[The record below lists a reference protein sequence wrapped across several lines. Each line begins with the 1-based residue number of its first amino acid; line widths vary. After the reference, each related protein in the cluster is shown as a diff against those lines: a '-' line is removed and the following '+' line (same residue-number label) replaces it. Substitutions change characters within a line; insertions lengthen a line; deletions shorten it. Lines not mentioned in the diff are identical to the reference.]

1 MRDAGGATAVD
12 VLIVGA
18 GFAGI
23 GMGIQLARRGRESF
37 VIIEQA
43 ADVGGTWRDNRY
55 PGVSCDIPSHLYS
68 FSFRPNPGWSRVFAE
83 GREIHAY
90 LRACVADEGLGG
102 RLLLNCALSRAEWDG
117 ERARWLVRTTRGDF
131 SAASLVI
138 AAGRL
143 SEPKIPPVKNLDGF
157 GGRWWHSARWNAK
170 VSLVGK
176 RVGLVGTGASSVQI
190 LPRLAAEAS
199 EVVVFQRSAPYILP
213 RGDREYSREEMERFA
228 ADPGTVTALRDE
240 LFAEAERGIGAR
252 QRRHPDID
260 LLRQRAQ
267 DHLAACVPEAG
278 LRRLLTPGYEIGCKR
293 ILFSDDYYAALRLG
307 HVRLEP
313 TPLARIADGSAAGS
327 AGSAVGAGG
336 GNRTAVAESGNGYTL
351 DVLVLATGFNS
362 TRPSIAGRISGR
374 QARLLADE
382 WSNGMAAH
390 ASTSV
395 HGFPNMYV
403 LDGPNAALGH
413 NSAIYMIE
421 TQVRYVLAALDH
433 LAASGADALDVTAE
447 AVRSYMRDIDEMARD
462 TVWVQGG
469 CTSWY
474 RDERSGRV
482 TLLWP
487 DSATSFSDRLAA
499 FTPASYEHLRRH
511 DREGFFRAEGF
522 ASHKCIN
529 PSE

>member
-1 MRDAGGATAVD
+1 MSDARGATAVD

-23 GMGIQLARRGRESF
+23 GMGIQLARHGRESF

-43 ADVGGTWRDNRY
+43 DDVGGTWRDNRY

-68 FSFRPNPGWSRVFAE
+68 FSFRPNPDWSRVFAE
-83 GREIHAY
+83 GHEIHAY
-90 LRACVADEGLGG
+90 LRACVQEEGLDAHL
-102 RLLLNCALSRAEWDG
+102 RLNCALSQAEWSEDD
-117 ERARWLVRTTRGDF
+117 ARWLVRTTRGDF
-131 SAASLVI
+131 RAANLVI
-138 AAGRL
+138 ATGRL
-143 SEPKIPPVKNLDGF
+143 SEPKLPLVKNLDGF

-176 RVGLVGTGASSVQI
+176 RVGVVGTGASAIQI

-199 EVVVFQRSAPYILP
+199 EVVVFQRSAPYVLP
-213 RGDREYSREEMERFA
+213 RGDRQYSREEMEQFA
-228 ADPGTVTALRDE
+228 ADPRAVTALRDE
-240 LFAEAERGIGAR
+240 LFAEAERNIGAR

-260 LLRQRAQ
+260 LLRQRAL
-267 DHLAACVPEAG
+267 DHLATSVRDAR
-278 LRRLLTPGYEIGCKR
+278 LRRLLTPDYEIGCKR
-293 ILFSDDYYAALRLG
+293 ILFSDDYYAALQLG

-313 TPLARIADGSAAGS
+313 TPLTRIADGS
-327 AGSAVGAGG
+327 GG
-336 GNRTAVAESGNGYTL
+336 TGVPGNRVAVAASGNSYEL

-362 TRPSIAGRISGR
+362 TRPSIAGHIRGR
-374 QARLLADE
+374 RSRLLADE

-390 ASTSV
+390 ASTTV

-421 TQVRYVLAALDH
+421 TQVGYVLAALDH
-433 LAASGADALDVTAE
+433 LAASGDDALDVTAE
-447 AVRSYMRDIDEMARD
+447 AVHSYMRDIDEMARD

-474 RDERSGRV
+474 RDERTGRV

-487 DSATSFSDRLAA
+487 DSATSFRERLAT
-499 FTPASYEHLRRH
+499 FVPDLYEHLRR
-511 DREGFFRAEGF
+511 RRR
-522 ASHKCIN
+522 
-529 PSE
+529 

>member
-1 MRDAGGATAVD
+1 LPVREARGATAVD

-68 FSFRPNPGWSRVFAE
+68 FSFRPNPSWSRVFAE
-83 GREIHAY
+83 GGEIHDY
-90 LRACVADEGLGG
+90 LRACVREEGLDDH
-102 RLLLNCALSRAEWDG
+102 LLLNCALSEAQWSDDD
-117 ERARWLVRTTRGDF
+117 ARWLVRTTRGDF

-138 AAGRL
+138 ATGRL
-143 SEPKIPPVKNLDGF
+143 AEPKIPPIKNLDGF

-170 VSLVGK
+170 VSLIGK
-176 RVGLVGTGASSVQI
+176 RVGLIGTGASAIQI

-199 EVVVFQRSAPYILP
+199 EIVVFQRSAPYILP

-260 LLRQRAQ
+260 LLRQRAL
-267 DHLAACVPEAG
+267 DHLTASVRDG
-278 LRRLLTPGYEIGCKR
+278 WLRRLLTPDYEIGCKR
-293 ILFSDDYYAALRLG
+293 ILFSDDYYAALQLG
-307 HVRLEP
+307 HVRLES
-313 TPLARIADGSAAGS
+313 TPLALIADGSGNI
-327 AGSAVGAGG
+327 GG
-336 GNRTAVAESGNGYTL
+336 LGHRTAIAASGNSYEL
-351 DVLVLATGFNS
+351 DALVLATGFNS
-362 TRPSIAGRISGR
+362 TRPSIAGHIRGR
-374 QARLLADE
+374 RSRLLSDE

-390 ASTSV
+390 ASTTV

-421 TQVRYVLAALDH
+421 TQVSYVLSALDH
-433 LAASGADALDVTAE
+433 LATSGADALDVTAE
-447 AVRSYMRDIDEMARD
+447 AVRSYMRDIDKMAQD

-474 RDERSGRV
+474 RDERTGRV

-487 DSATSFSDRLAA
+487 DSATSFRDRLATFA
-499 FTPASYEHLRRH
+499 PASYEHLQQRRH
-511 DREGFFRAEGF
+511 
-522 ASHKCIN
+522 
-529 PSE
+529 

>member
-1 MRDAGGATAVD
+1 MLVRDAPAAESVD

-43 ADVGGTWRDNRY
+43 HDVGGTWRDNRY

-68 FSFRPNPGWSRVFAE
+68 FSFRQNPGWSRVFAE
-83 GREIHAY
+83 GREIQEY
-90 LRACVADEGLGG
+90 LRVCVREEGLLDHL
-102 RLLLNCALSRAEWDG
+102 RLNCALSHAQWSDDDG
-117 ERARWLVRTTRGDF
+117 RWLVRTTQGEF

-138 AAGRL
+138 ATGRL
-143 SEPKIPPVKNLDGF
+143 TEPKIPPIKNLDGF
-157 GGRWWHSARWNAK
+157 GGRWWHSARWNAR

-176 RVGLVGTGASSVQI
+176 RVGLVGTGASAIQI
-190 LPRLAAEAS
+190 LPRLAGEAS
-199 EVVVFQRSAPYILP
+199 EIVVFQRSAPYILP
-213 RGDREYSREEMERFA
+213 RGDREYSREEIERFA
-228 ADPGTVTALRDE
+228 ADPRTVTALRDE

-260 LLRQRAQ
+260 LLRRRAL
-267 DHLAACVPEAG
+267 DHLAASVGDAG

-293 ILFSDDYYAALRLG
+293 ILFSDDYYAALQLS
-307 HVRLEP
+307 HVRQESS
-313 TPLARIADGSAAGS
+313 PLIRIADSSGAS
-327 AGSAVGAGG
+327 AGH
-336 GNRTAVAESGNGYTL
+336 GNRTAIAASGNAYEL
-351 DVLVLATGFNS
+351 DVLVLATGFNVA
-362 TRPSIAGRISGR
+362 RPHIAGHIRGR
-374 QARLLADE
+374 LGRLLADE
-382 WSNGMAAH
+382 WSNGMVAH
-390 ASTSV
+390 ASTTV

-421 TQVRYVLAALDH
+421 TQVGYVLRALDH

-447 AVRSYMRDIDEMARD
+447 AVQSYMRDIDAMAQD

-474 RDERSGRV
+474 RDERTGRV

-487 DSATSFSDRLAA
+487 DSATSFRDRLAT
-499 FTPASYEHLRRH
+499 FVPAQYEHLSRGGH
-511 DREGFFRAEGF
+511 
-522 ASHKCIN
+522 
-529 PSE
+529 

>member
-1 MRDAGGATAVD
+1 VTDARGATAVD

-23 GMGIQLARRGRESF
+23 GMGIQLARRGRDSF

-43 ADVGGTWRDNRY
+43 GDVGGTWRDNRY

-83 GREIHAY
+83 GREIHDY
-90 LRACVADEGLGG
+90 LRACVRDEGLGDHL
-102 RLLLNCALSRAEWDG
+102 RLNCALSQAHWNDDE
-117 ERARWLVRTTRGDF
+117 ARWLVRTTRGDF

-138 AAGRL
+138 ATGRL
-143 SEPKIPPVKNLDGF
+143 SEPKLPPIKNLDGF

-176 RVGLVGTGASSVQI
+176 RVGLVGTGASAIQI
-190 LPRLAAEAS
+190 LPRLATEAS

-228 ADPGTVTALRDE
+228 ADPRTVTALRDE
-240 LFAEAERGIGAR
+240 LFAEAERNIRAR

-260 LLRQRAQ
+260 LLRQRAL
-267 DHLAACVPEAG
+267 DHLTASVRGAS
-278 LRRLLTPGYEIGCKR
+278 LRRLLTPDYEIGCKR
-293 ILFSDDYYAALRLG
+293 ILFSDDYYAALQLG

-313 TPLARIADGSAAGS
+313 APLTRIADGSGNAGARGNRVAVS
-327 AGSAVGAGG
+327 AG
-336 GNRTAVAESGNGYTL
+336 GNSHEL

-362 TRPSIAGRISGR
+362 TRPSIAGHIRGR
-374 QARLLADE
+374 GSRLLADE

-390 ASTSV
+390 ASTTV

-413 NSAIYMIE
+413 NSAIFMIE
-421 TQVRYVLAALDH
+421 TQVGYVLGALDH

-447 AVRSYMRDIDEMARD
+447 AVRSYARDIDEMARD

-474 RDERSGRV
+474 RDERTGRV

-487 DSATSFSDRLAA
+487 DSATSFRERLAA
-499 FTPASYEHLRRH
+499 FTPDLYEHLRRP
-511 DREGFFRAEGF
+511 RR
-522 ASHKCIN
+522 
-529 PSE
+529 

>member
-1 MRDAGGATAVD
+1 MVFGHVETPAHQVAHLRLLAGIQDRTGGFTEFIAMPFVPAAAAVTAPAWSAGTFPGRPGGSRGRVHAVARLMLHGRIGNIQAAWPKYGLDASVDLLRGGANDLGGLLLDGRLAPDAGAEAGLVLTLDDVARVARELGRPLRQRTTGTARSSPVGDAARAGGSEARVD

-43 ADVGGTWRDNRY
+43 DDVGGTWRDNRY

-90 LRACVADEGLGG
+90 LRACVREEGLDEHL
-102 RLLLNCALSRAEWDG
+102 RLNCALSQAQWNDDD
-117 ERARWLVRTTRGDF
+117 ARWLVRTTRGDF

-138 AAGRL
+138 ATGRL
-143 SEPKIPPVKNLDGF
+143 SEPKIPPIKNLDGF

-176 RVGLVGTGASSVQI
+176 RVGLVGTGASAIQI

-260 LLRQRAQ
+260 LLRQRAL
-267 DHLAACVPEAG
+267 DHLAASVPDPG
-278 LRRLLTPGYEIGCKR
+278 LRRLLTPDYEIGCKR
-293 ILFSDDYYAALRLG
+293 ILFSDDYYAALQLG

-313 TPLARIADGSAAGS
+313 TPLARIADGSITGE
-327 AGSAVGAGG
+327 GRKPHGG
-336 GNRTAVAESGNGYTL
+336 RGQ
-351 DVLVLATGFNS
+351 
-362 TRPSIAGRISGR
+362 R
-374 QARLLADE
+374 Q
-382 WSNGMAAH
+382 
-390 ASTSV
+390 
-395 HGFPNMYV
+395 
-403 LDGPNAALGH
+403 
-413 NSAIYMIE
+413 
-421 TQVRYVLAALDH
+421 Q
-433 LAASGADALDVTAE
+433 
-447 AVRSYMRDIDEMARD
+447 
-462 TVWVQGG
+462 
-469 CTSWY
+469 
-474 RDERSGRV
+474 
-482 TLLWP
+482 
-487 DSATSFSDRLAA
+487 
-499 FTPASYEHLRRH
+499 LR
-511 DREGFFRAEGF
+511 A
-522 ASHKCIN
+522 
-529 PSE
+529 

>member
-1 MRDAGGATAVD
+1 VPDARDATKVD

-37 VIIEQA
+37 VILEQA
-43 ADVGGTWRDNRY
+43 GDVGGTWRDNRY

-83 GREIHAY
+83 GREIHDY
-90 LRACVADEGLGG
+90 LRTCLREEGLEEHL
-102 RLLLNCALSRAEWDG
+102 RLNCPLEEAAWSDKD
-117 ERARWLVRTTRGDF
+117 ARWRVRTAQGDF
-131 SAASLVI
+131 EAASLVI
-138 AAGRL
+138 ATGRL
-143 SEPKIPPVKNLDGF
+143 AEPKIPPIKNLDGF

-176 RVGLVGTGASSVQI
+176 RVGLVGTGASAIQI

-199 EVVVFQRSAPYILP
+199 EVAVFQRSAPYILP
-213 RGDREYSREEMERFA
+213 RGDREYSRAEMERFA

-260 LLRQRAQ
+260 LLRQRAL
-267 DHLAACVPEAG
+267 DHLATSVADATM
-278 LRRLLTPGYEIGCKR
+278 RRLLTPDYEIGCKR
-293 ILFSDDYYAALRLG
+293 ILFSDGYYGALQLD
-307 HVRLEP
+307 HVALEP
-313 TPLARIADGSAAGS
+313 TPLTRIADGSITGE
-327 AGSAVGAGG
+327 G
-336 GNRTAVAESGNGYTL
+336 GNRVAVAASGNSYEL

-362 TRPSIAGRISGR
+362 TRPSIAGHIRGR
-374 QARLLADE
+374 EARLLADE

-421 TQVRYVLAALDH
+421 TQVGYVLSALDH
-433 LAASGADALDVTAE
+433 LAVSGADALDVTAE
-447 AVRSYMRDIDEMARD
+447 AVRTYMRDIDEMARD

-474 RDERSGRV
+474 RDERTGRV

-487 DSATSFSDRLAA
+487 DSAKSFRDRLAT
-499 FTPASYEHLRRH
+499 FTPGSYEHLHRRPSGGRPS
-511 DREGFFRAEGF
+511 REQR
-522 ASHKCIN
+522 
-529 PSE
+529 

>member
-1 MRDAGGATAVD
+1 VRDAQEAPVDSKTRVD

-23 GMGIQLARRGRESF
+23 GMGIQLARRGRDSF
-37 VIIEQA
+37 FIIEQA
-43 ADVGGTWRDNRY
+43 DDVGGTWRDNRY

-90 LRACVADEGLGG
+90 LRECVREEGLDEH
-102 RLLLNCALSRAEWDG
+102 LLLNCALSEAEWNAA
-117 ERARWLVRTTRGDF
+117 EARWVVRTTRGEF

-138 AAGRL
+138 ATGRL
-143 SEPKIPPVKNLDGF
+143 SEPKIPPIKNLGGF

-170 VSLVGK
+170 VSLVGR
-176 RVGLVGTGASSVQI
+176 RVGLVGTGASSIQI

-213 RGDREYSREEMERFA
+213 RGDREYSREEMDRFA
-228 ADPGTVTALRDE
+228 ADPGTVAALRDE

-260 LLRQRAQ
+260 LLRQRAL
-267 DHLAACVPEAG
+267 DHLVASVPDAG
-278 LRRLLTPGYEIGCKR
+278 LRRLQTPDYEIGCKR
-293 ILFSDDYYAALRLG
+293 ILFSDDYYAALQLG

-313 TPLARIADGSAAGS
+313 TPLARIADGCISCEE
-327 AGSAVGAGG
+327 
-336 GNRTAVAESGNGYTL
+336 GNRTAVAASGNSYEL

-362 TRPSIAGRISGR
+362 TRPSIAGHIRGR
-374 QARLLADE
+374 QSRLLADE

-390 ASTSV
+390 ASTTV

-421 TQVRYVLAALDH
+421 TQVGYVLSALDH
-433 LAASGADALDVTAE
+433 LAASEADALDVTAE
-447 AVRSYMRDIDEMARD
+447 AVRSYMHDIDKMAQD

-474 RDERSGRV
+474 RDERTGRV

-487 DSATSFSDRLAA
+487 DSATSFRDRLAT
-499 FTPASYEHLRRH
+499 FVPASYEHLRRPGAPLH
-511 DREGFFRAEGF
+511 
-522 ASHKCIN
+522 
-529 PSE
+529 

>member
-1 MRDAGGATAVD
+1 MGDAAGPTEVD

-43 ADVGGTWRDNRY
+43 DDVGGTWRDNRY

-90 LRACVADEGLGG
+90 LRTCVRDEGLDEH
-102 RLLLNCALSRAEWDG
+102 LLLNCALSEAEWNGAD
-117 ERARWLVRTTRGDF
+117 ARWLVRTTRGDF
-131 SAASLVI
+131 AAASLVI
-138 AAGRL
+138 ATGRL
-143 SEPKIPPVKNLDGF
+143 SEPKTPAIKNLAGF

-176 RVGLVGTGASSVQI
+176 RVGLVGTGASAIQI

-260 LLRQRAQ
+260 LLRQRAL
-267 DHLAACVPEAG
+267 DHLVAAVPDPG
-278 LRRLLTPGYEIGCKR
+278 QRRLQTPDYEIGCKR
-293 ILFSDDYYAALRLG
+293 ILFSDDYYATVQLD

-313 TPLARIADGSAAGS
+313 SPLDRIADGSASGGEAHG
-327 AGSAVGAGG
+327 GANSGGANSGG
-336 GNRTAVAESGNGYTL
+336 GNRTAVAASGHRYEL

-362 TRPSIAGRISGR
+362 TRPSIAGHIRGR
-374 QARLLADE
+374 RSRLLADE

-390 ASTSV
+390 ASTTV
-395 HGFPNMYV
+395 NGFPNMYV

-421 TQVRYVLAALDH
+421 TQVSYVLSALDH

-447 AVRSYMRDIDEMARD
+447 AVHAYMRDIDNRARD
-462 TVWVQGG
+462 TVWVTGG

-487 DSATSFSDRLAA
+487 DSATSFRDRLAT
-499 FTPASYEHLRRH
+499 FVPASYEHLRRS
-511 DREGFFRAEGF
+511 A
-522 ASHKCIN
+522 
-529 PSE
+529 P